1 MFDPDLFISWLAE
14 QGTGSLPALIRDA
27 SWASGRDRK
36 PVTQWLGR
44 IEALGTVTVDWRGGR
59 WNTNPCQVTD
69 LPGNTQT
76 AVLTGARPGC
86 PDFYRARGAL
96 AMPQPPRGSEQSGIP
111 LPTALWLQYRK
122 LSRLQEFAAAVGAA
136 VVPCAA
142 ESAARNLSNLVP
154 GPAIAPPSGDSS
166 PELLDPATGRF
177 RPVDLVGRRPVPG
190 LYKYTKFGRM
200 DTYALLREHPRETT
214 PGHRHTASPHPE
226 QTWHSVDRRAG
237 IHHALRP
244 SAFPLRW
251 KADSVPGH
259 TGQKTLGRLTADRR
273 AALPMAQERTAVLCT
288 GLASLRTADAEHYDG
303 VPLFIADRIART
315 LHRRL
320 ETA

>member
-1 MFDPDLFISWLAE
+1 MFDPDLFISWMAE
-14 QGTGSLPALIRDA
+14 QGAGSLSALIRDA

-44 IEALGTVTVDWRGGR
+44 IEALGAATIDWRGDQ
-59 WNTNPCQVTD
+59 WNTNPCEVTD

-76 AVLTGARPGC
+76 AVLTGTRPAG
-86 PDFYRARGAL
+86 PDFYLARGAV
-96 AMPQPPRGSEQSGIP
+96 AMPQPSGESDIP
-111 LPTALWLQYRK
+111 LPTTLWLQYRK
-122 LSRLQEFAAAVGAA
+122 LSRLHEFAAAVGAA

-142 ESAARNLSNLVP
+142 ESAARNLGNLAL
-154 GPAIAPPSGDSS
+154 GPAIAPPSRDSS
-166 PELLDPATGRF
+166 PELLDPVTGRF
-177 RPVDLVGRRPVPG
+177 RSVDLVGRRPVPG

-200 DTYALLREHPRETT
+200 DGYSLLREPPRQTAL
-214 PGHRHTASPHPE
+214 GHRQTAVLPPE

-251 KADSVPGH
+251 KADPVPGH
-259 TGQKTLGRLTADRR
+259 AGQRALGRLTADRR
-273 AALPMAQERTAVLCT
+273 ASLPMAQERTAVLCT
-288 GLASLRTADAEHYDG
+288 GLASLRTADTEHYDG
-303 VPLFIADRIART
+303 VPFFIADRIART